1 MKHLGNALLYLV
13 LFVVA
18 LILFA
23 PKDNIYFLLEEKLQ
37 PYGVVIDGE
46 ALRDRGLWLEIRH
59 ATLYVKDIESV
70 TADRVSVAL
79 FGLYNRISV
88 ENATLA
94 PPLAELFPEGI
105 EHIDI
110 IYAVWDPLHLRIT
123 AEGDFGTADALVSI
137 RQRNVVADV
146 LPSELM
152 QSRFG
157 ATLRKLKQ
165 NETGGYRYETRF

>member
-1 MKHLGNALLYLV
+1 VKRLRNFLLYLL

-23 PKDNIYFLLEEKLQ
+23 PKANLYFLLEEKLQ
-37 PYGVVIDGE
+37 PYGIVVDGE
-46 ALRDRGLWLEIRH
+46 ALRDRGLWFEIH
-59 ATLYVKDIESV
+59 DATLYAKEIES
-70 TADRVSVAL
+70 ASAEQVSVAL
-79 FGLYNRISV
+79 FGLYNRVSV
-88 ENATLA
+88 EKAMLSPALA
-94 PPLAELFPEGI
+94 KIFPEGI
-105 EHIDI
+105 DRIELT
-110 IYAVWDPLHLRIT
+110 YALWDPMHVRIS
-123 AEGDFGTADALVSI
+123 ALGDFGTADALVSI